1 MNLPPPDFRDTQFAP
16 TQRDPVE
23 EIFNLRTAIAV
34 VLDYWPLA
42 VGLFALGIATGLY
55 KAWVTPPVY
64 ESSALVEVESQNS
77 GFAVGPE
84 SFGTSPYFMPQATT
98 AQIEIL
104 KSRRILGEA
113 AEQMGLTLSAE
124 PRYVGD
130 INATIARR
138 YQGEGPAPAPWYI
151 PGSSKYAWGGERIE
165 LAGFHMPDEILGRE
179 FVLVAQENGAY
190 SLRDKDGAELGHGG
204 TGTELSVVAKDG
216 SAIKLQV
223 AKLIARP
230 GTEFVLRRLSGKEAA
245 DSLRGRLRVSERG
258 AKGAFTG
265 SGILEIA
272 VSAPSAREA
281 ADSANAIAGT
291 YLRQNVERLSQG
303 AERKLEFLN
312 SQLPRLQQELETS
325 EQALLEQRTKNGPF
339 QLSDGAKS
347 ILDSLTVLERQVSE
361 LELQR
366 AELSQT
372 LTAEHPAMAAVE
384 RKLDQLH
391 GERARIN
398 AQIAT
403 LPDAESRQLQLMR
416 NSKVAGE
423 LYISLLNKAQELKVA
438 KAGTIGNVRI
448 VDTAA
453 QESIPVEPKIQRI
466 LLSWSALGLIAGLAA
481 VFLRKHLNVKLE
493 WAEDAERRIGLPV
506 YATVPFSTREMELD
520 SNTGEGRRSPRR
532 LLAEEDPQDIAVES
546 LRSLRASLHF
556 AMMNA
561 KRNLVVITGSTPN
574 VGKSFVAAN
583 LAKLVADSNK
593 KVLLIDAD
601 MRKGR
606 MHKMLGMERSPGL
619 SEVISGQATLEQVQR
634 QVGND
639 TFWAITTGKLPPN
652 PAELLASDR
661 FIELVES
668 TCKQFDLV
676 IVDTPPILNL
686 ADGLLIA
693 KSAGALFVTIRGGQS
708 TVPDVQDCVQRFTK
722 NGIKVDGLI
731 FNGMRFSIG
740 SYVHPTYYH
749 YRYRYNRYGGKK

>member
-1 MNLPPPDFRDTQFAP
+1 MNFP
-16 TQRDPVE
+16 TQPDPQFGQQPQMQDE
-23 EIFNLRTAIAV
+23 EIFNLRTAVSV

-42 VGLFALGIATGLY
+42 VGLFALGILTGLY

-84 SFGTSPYFMPQATT
+84 SLSSSPYWMPQTIT

-113 AEQMGLTLSAE
+113 AEQMGLTMSAE
-124 PRYVGD
+124 PRYMGD
-130 INATIARR
+130 INATMARR
-138 YQGEGPAPAPWYI
+138 YSGEGLASAPWYI
-151 PGSSKYAWGGERIE
+151 PGSGKYAWGGERIE
-165 LAGFHMPDEILGRE
+165 LAGFHLPEAMLGQT
-179 FVLVAQENGAY
+179 FILVAQENGAY
-190 SLRDKDGAELGHGG
+190 SLRDEEGAELGHGT
-204 TGTELSVVAKDG
+204 TGTELSVATPGG
-216 SAIKLQV
+216 SEIRLNV
-223 AKLIARP
+223 AKLVARP
-230 GTEFVLRRLSGKEAA
+230 GTEFSLQRLTAKDAA

-265 SGILEIA
+265 SGILDIA
-272 VSAPSAREA
+272 VRAPTAREA
-281 ADSANAIAGT
+281 ADSANAISST

-312 SQLPRLQQELETS
+312 SQLPRLQQELETA
-325 EQALLEQRTKNGPF
+325 EQALLEQRSKNGPF

-347 ILDSLTVLERQVSE
+347 ILDSLTVIERQVSE
-361 LELQR
+361 LDLQR

-372 LTAEHPAMAAVE
+372 LTVQHPAMAAVD
-384 RKLDQLH
+384 RKLDQLRN
-391 GERARIN
+391 ERARIN

-416 NSKVAGE
+416 NSKVSGE

-453 QESIPVEPKIQRI
+453 PEHKPVEPKVQRI

-506 YATVPFSTREMELD
+506 YATVPFSSREQELD
-520 SNTGEGRRSPRR
+520 SKAPRASSRR

-556 AMMNA
+556 AMMDA

-574 VGKSFVAAN
+574 VGKSFIAAN
-583 LAKLVADSNK
+583 LAKLVADSDR

-601 MRKGR
+601 LRKGR
-606 MHKMLGMERSPGL
+606 MHKMLGFERSPGL
-619 SEVISGQATLEQVQR
+619 SELVAGQATMAQVLR
-634 QVGND
+634 QVGD
-639 TFWAITTGKLPPN
+639 DDKFWAITTGKLPPN
-652 PAELLASDR
+652 PAELLASEH
-661 FIELVES
+661 FIDLVEN
-668 TCKQFDLV
+668 TCKQFDIV
-676 IVDTPPILNL
+676 IVDTPPVLNL
-686 ADGLLIA
+686 ADGVLVA
-693 KSAGALFVTIRGGQS
+693 RSAGAVFVTVRGGQS
-708 TVPDVQDCVQRFTK
+708 TVPDVLDCVQRFAK

-731 FNGMRFSIG
+731 FNAMRFSIG

-749 YRYRYNRYGGKK
+749 YRYRYSRYGGKAKA